1 MKTFEGKVV
10 LVTGASSGIGEAA
23 AIAFQQAGATTFG
36 LGRRKDAIETAR
48 AKHPAIK
55 WLLGDVANAEQMA
68 AAVASIVA
76 EAGRLDVLVNNA
88 AVFEFAPLG
97 QSSETMIRTQ
107 FDINVIG
114 LALTTQAALPA
125 LTASKGSIINIS
137 SAAGHKPVPGGSIYG
152 ATKAAVES
160 LTKSWA
166 LELAPL
172 GIRVNAVAPGPTETP
187 GFDKMPI
194 PPEMVPVVKAQFT
207 AQVPLGRMAASSE
220 IATWIVQIAEPCV
233 TWMTGNI
240 LNIDGGMTLT

>member
-10 LVTGASSGIGEAA
+10 LVTGANSGIGEAA

-36 LGRRKDAIETAR
+36 IARRKDAIEAAR

-55 WLLGDVANAEQMA
+55 WLHGDVANAQQMA

-88 AVFEFAPLG
+88 AVFEIGPLG
-97 QSSETMIRTQ
+97 QSSEKMIRTQ
-107 FDINVIG
+107 FDINVVG
-114 LALTTQAALPA
+114 LVLATQAALPA
-125 LTASKGSIINIS
+125 LTASRGTIVNLS
-137 SAAGHKPVPGGSIYG
+137 SAAGHKAVPGGSIYA

-187 GFDKMPI
+187 VFTKSI
-194 PPEMVPVVKAQFT
+194 PAEMVPAVRAQFT
-207 AQVPLGRMAASSE
+207 AQVPLGRMAEASE
-220 IATWIVQIAEPCV
+220 IATWIVQIAEPSV